1 MSNSFWLPY
10 GTRVCLVSVRWTWYC
25 KASKWFEL
33 VCFSPSFLWLTSSVR
48 GSDSRKNWGNPLS
61 SSYALLHPILH
72 SYVRHFSTLFL
83 SKNSTLQK
91 ITVNLNFSSQFDR
104 RFWISN
110 MLKIELLLKLSFCTK
125 IWVEKCVLRKWRLL
139 FLSLQLIYLH
149 CSRLSARASQV
160 LSAFFHWSKSL
171 LQNPLAADLYY
182 FSRSSSMLR
191 TIGREL
197 LAVFFRVAWAH
208 IVWKSQ
214 KKYHST

>member
-72 SYVRHFSTLFL
+72 SYVRHFSTIFL
-83 SKNSTLQK
+83 SKNSNPKFKYAK
-91 ITVNLNFSSQFDR
+91 IKF
-104 RFWISN
+104 
-110 MLKIELLLKLSFCTK
+110 LLKLSFCTK
-125 IWVEKCVLRKWRLL
+125 IWLVLRKWRLL

-214 KKYHST
+214 KGLIQHSERSELRSHFE

>member
-1 MSNSFWLPY
+1 MILQ
-10 GTRVCLVSVRWTWYC
+10 GLEVVRIGLLFPFFSMAYIICPWIGFSQKLRKPFIKFICTSASYFTFLC
-25 KASKWFEL
+25 K
-33 VCFSPSFLWLTSSVR
+33 
-48 GSDSRKNWGNPLS
+48 
-61 SSYALLHPILH
+61 
-72 SYVRHFSTLFL
+72 TLFHAFFC
-83 SKNSTLQK
+83 QK
-91 ITVNLNFSSQFDR
+91 IQIQN
-104 RFWISN
+104 SN
-110 MLKIELLLKLSFCTK
+110 MPKIKFLLKLSFCTK

-214 KKYHST
+214 KSLIQHSKRSELRSHFE

>member
-72 SYVRHFSTLFL
+72 SYVRHFSMLFL

-91 ITVNLNFSSQFDR
+91 TKMKF
-104 RFWISN
+104 
-110 MLKIELLLKLSFCTK
+110 LLKLSFCTK

-171 LQNPLAADLYY
+171 LQNPLAADLNY

-208 IVWKSQ
+208 IVWKSPKGLIQ
-214 KKYHST
+214 HSERSELRSHFEWIKVH